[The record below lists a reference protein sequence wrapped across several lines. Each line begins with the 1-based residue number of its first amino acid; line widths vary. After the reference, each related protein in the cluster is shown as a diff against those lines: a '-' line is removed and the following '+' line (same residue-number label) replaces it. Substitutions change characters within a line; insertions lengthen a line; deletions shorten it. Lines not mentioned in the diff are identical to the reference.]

1 VKELHDLP
9 RKELDRIFNAAPFIS
24 SLGITLV
31 SMGRGYCET
40 SLTIEHRHLQ
50 QDGFVHA
57 GVQATLADH
66 SAGGAAATLVGPDQ
80 FVLTVE
86 FKINLLKTAKGHT
99 LRCKAAVLKSGS
111 RLTVVESEV
120 SCESGGESTLVSKA
134 TATIA
139 VVSRAR
145 RP

>member
-1 VKELHDLP
+1 VKKLHALP
-9 RKELDRIFNAAPFIS
+9 RKELDRIFNTAPFIS

-31 SMGRGYCET
+31 SIGRGHCET
-40 SLTIEHRHLQ
+40 SLSITPGHLQ

-57 GVQATLADH
+57 GVQATMADH
-66 SAGGAAATLVGPDQ
+66 SAGGAAATLIGPDQ

-86 FKINLLKTAKGHT
+86 FKINLLKTARGAA
-99 LRCKAAVLKSGS
+99 LRCKATVLKPGS

-120 SCESGGESTLVSKA
+120 FCESGAESTLVSKA

>member
-1 VKELHDLP
+1 
-9 RKELDRIFNAAPFIS
+9 
-24 SLGITLV
+24 
-31 SMGRGYCET
+31 M
-40 SLTIEHRHLQ
+40 
-50 QDGFVHA
+50 
-57 GVQATLADH
+57 ADH
-66 SAGGAAATLVGPDQ
+66 SAGGAAATLIGPDQ

-86 FKINLLKTAKGHT
+86 FKINLLKTARGAA
-99 LRCKAAVLKSGS
+99 LRCKATVLKPGS

-120 SCESGGESTLVSKA
+120 FCESGAESTLVSKA